1 MQLRGTISARGVRN
15 SHALVVDEL
24 GRAIVA
30 GTYPVG
36 EILPGDAD
44 LAESFQVSRTVLRE
58 AMKTLRAKGMVF
70 PRAGIGTRVTE
81 RSSWNLLDAE
91 VLNWHFEAGVDE
103 AFLGHLSDM
112 RLSFEP
118 QAARLATRAANAG
131 DIARIRD
138 LAEGMRRATT
148 TEEFA
153 EADLAFHMAVLDASR
168 NPFMFSLG
176 ALIEAALASVFK
188 LSSPTDDPPGRI
200 RRRSRRH
207 RRCHR
212 LGRSGRRGARHVRRD
227 RRGAQPAARPA
238 ARRKGRRLSSGG
250 PRDARRCD
258 CLEEVIVDILLGASP
273 GAPHASA
280 SAVSHVRGAS
290 ADVQPVPP
298 GAAPRHAPDGSPCAP
313 PRATG
318 R

>member
-1 MQLRGTISARGVRN
+1 MQLRGTISPRGVRN

-30 GTYPVG
+30 GGFPVG
-36 EILPGDAD
+36 QILPGDAE

-58 AMKTLRAKGMVF
+58 AMKTLAAKGMVL

-118 QAARLATRAANAG
+118 QAARLATRAAGA
-131 DIARIRD
+131 DDVARIRE
-138 LAEGMRRATT
+138 LAERMRLAAS

-153 EADLAFHMAVLDASR
+153 QIDLAFHMAVLEASK
-168 NPFMFSLG
+168 NPFMHALG

-188 LSSPTDDPPGRI
+188 LSSPTDDITRQVE
-200 RRRSRRH
+200 S
-207 RRCHR
+207 
-212 LGRSGRRGARHVRRD
+212 
-227 RRGAQPAARPA
+227 AANHA
-238 ARRKGRRLSSGG
+238 AIAEAIAAG
-250 PRDARRCD
+250 DAAAAAHAMAG
-258 CLEEVIVDILLGASP
+258 VIVEGRERVLDSLG
-273 GAPHASA
+273 HA
-280 SAVSHVRGAS
+280 
-290 ADVQPVPP
+290 ADA
-298 GAAPRHAPDGSPCAP
+298 G
-313 PRATG
+313 RAEA
-318 R
+318 